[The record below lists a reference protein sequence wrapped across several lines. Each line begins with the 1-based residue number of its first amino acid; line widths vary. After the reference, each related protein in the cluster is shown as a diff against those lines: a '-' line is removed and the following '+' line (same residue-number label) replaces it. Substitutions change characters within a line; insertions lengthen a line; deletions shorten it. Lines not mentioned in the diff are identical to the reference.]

1 MTAGEPACPAG
12 RFEVSAF
19 GSRIK
24 RVLCYKALLRCDY
37 ICEYA
42 GMTAWDTIIHEHG
55 PAVWRTAYRLLG
67 NRGDAD
73 ECMQEVFVAAVVVS
87 RRETVRNWPALLH
100 KLSVLRGVDHL
111 RRRARDVLRNDDGS
125 RLSQAASRDVAPDV
139 AAQNGELT
147 ARLRWALAR
156 LSSRDAEVVC
166 LRYMNEMSYEEISQE
181 LNISVRHVGVILSR
195 AREKLRELLKE
206 RGVDH
211 G

>member
-1 MTAGEPACPAG
+1 LE
-12 RFEVSAF
+12 FDISAF
-19 GSRIK
+19 GVPRKAI
-24 RVLCYKALLRCDY
+24 LCCKAIVRCDY

-42 GMTAWDTIIHEHG
+42 GMAAWDTIIHEHG

-87 RRETVRNWPALLH
+87 RREEVRNWPALLQ
-100 KLSVLRGVDHL
+100 KLSVLRGIDSL
-111 RRRARDVLRNDDGS
+111 RRRARSVLRNDDGD
-125 RLSQAASRDVAPDV
+125 RLSRAASRDVPPDV

-166 LRYMNEMSYEEISQE
+166 LRYMSEMTYEEISQE
-181 LNISVRHVGVILSR
+181 LQISVRHVGVILSR

-206 RGVDH
+206 RGADH